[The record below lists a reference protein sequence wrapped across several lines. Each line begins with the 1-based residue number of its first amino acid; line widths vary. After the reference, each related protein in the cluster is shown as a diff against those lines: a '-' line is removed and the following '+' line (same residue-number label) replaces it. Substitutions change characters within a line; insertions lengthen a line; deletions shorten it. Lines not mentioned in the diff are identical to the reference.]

1 MEPWIRCPKYHEP
14 VRPSWCVENR
24 ISRTE
29 CQNCKGP
36 EKPKPKPK
44 PVHGPGGMHNS
55 HGQLDEAIRLLSEGQ
70 LLNYQ
75 IAEITGLNPNTV
87 GKLKKALA
95 Q

>member
-1 MEPWIRCPKYHEP
+1 
-14 VRPSWCVENR
+14 
-24 ISRTE
+24 
-29 CQNCKGP
+29 
-36 EKPKPKPK
+36 
-44 PVHGPGGMHNS
+44 MHNS